1 LSGFSAL
8 VIYISVDGEFTNEIK
23 QERDHMSAITQ
34 TIRQLQVRRNQTQRE
49 LEKLSLA
56 IKALEQLEGNT
67 VATGTAK
74 PKRKMSLAARRR
86 IAAFQKAR
94 WAKLKAAKKK

>member
-1 LSGFSAL
+1 ME
-8 VIYISVDGEFTNEIK
+8 GESTKDTTTN
-23 QERDHMSAITQ
+23 QERDYMSAITQ

-56 IKALEQLEGNT
+56 IKALEQLEGNS
-67 VATGTAK
+67 VAATGTAK
-74 PKRKMSLAARRR
+74 PKRKMSLAARRK